1 MPPAS
6 AAAECNG
13 LYENAPHL
21 TYRGR
26 MGEGTGQGMD
36 GAGGPGRPNDLLG
49 AYMSKRD
56 DLVRFF
62 AARLRS
68 MAAAEDLVQDLYVRV
83 ASLESGE
90 RVENPSAYLY
100 RLASNLMLDRL
111 RSERRSGARDNA
123 WVQDH
128 RTEVGGEGVV
138 DAPSAEQ
145 SVAARQRLA
154 QVARAIA
161 ELPPKTKRAF
171 ELHKLQ
177 GLTQEETARALGVSR
192 KTVEKQISAA
202 LQRLMAKVAENSS

>member
-1 MPPAS
+1 MPPAF
-6 AAAECNG
+6 AAARR
-13 LYENAPHL
+13 NAPYEDDSDL

-26 MGEGTGQGMD
+26 MGEEAGQRMD
-36 GAGGPGRPNDLLG
+36 GAGGPNGPSELLS
-49 AYMSKRD
+49 AYMHKRD

-68 MAAAEDLVQDLYVRV
+68 MTAAEDLVQDLYVRV
-83 ASLESGE
+83 AALDLSE

-111 RSERRSGARDNA
+111 RSDRRAGARDSA
-123 WVQDH
+123 WVQDN
-128 RTEVGGEGVV
+128 RMEVGGEGVA
-138 DAPSAEQ
+138 DEPSAEQ

-161 ELPPKTKRAF
+161 DLPPKTKRAF

-177 GLTQEETARALGVSR
+177 GLTQEETARVLGVSR

-202 LQRLMAKVAENSS
+202 LQRLMARVAENSS

>member
-1 MPPAS
+1 MERNRP
-6 AAAECNG
+6 
-13 LYENAPHL
+13 
-21 TYRGR
+21 
-26 MGEGTGQGMD
+26 GMD
-36 GAGGPGRPNDLLG
+36 GAGGSDRPSELLD
-49 AYMSKRD
+49 AYLAKRD

-83 ASLESGE
+83 AARDPDE
-90 RVENPSAYLY
+90 RVENPAAYLY

-111 RSERRSGARDNA
+111 RSDRRAGARDGA
-123 WVQDH
+123 WVQSRRFDQ
-128 RTEVGGEGVV
+128 GGQSVADE
-138 DAPSAEQ
+138 PSAEQ

-171 ELHKLQ
+171 ELHKLE
-177 GLTQEETARALGVSR
+177 GLTQEETARTLGVSR

-202 LQRLMAKVAENSS
+202 LQRLVAKLAEDSS

>member
-1 MPPAS
+1 
-6 AAAECNG
+6 
-13 LYENAPHL
+13 
-21 TYRGR
+21 
-26 MGEGTGQGMD
+26 MGEEAGQRMD
-36 GAGGPGRPNDLLG
+36 GAGGSDRPSELLS
-49 AYMSKRD
+49 AYISKRD

-68 MAAAEDLVQDLYVRV
+68 MSAAEDLIQDLYIRL
-83 ASLESGE
+83 ASLDPTEH
-90 RVENPSAYLY
+90 VENPSAYLY

-111 RSERRSGARDNA
+111 RSDRRSGVRDGA
-123 WVQDH
+123 WLQGH
-128 RTEVGGEGVV
+128 RTEVAGEGVA
-138 DAPSAEQ
+138 DEPSAEQ

-171 ELHKLQ
+171 ELHKLE

-202 LQRLMAKVAENSS
+202 LQRLVAKLAEDSS

>member
-1 MPPAS
+1 
-6 AAAECNG
+6 
-13 LYENAPHL
+13 
-21 TYRGR
+21 
-26 MGEGTGQGMD
+26 MD
-36 GAGGPGRPNDLLG
+36 GSGGPDRPSELLG

-68 MAAAEDLVQDLYVRV
+68 MTAAEDLVQDLYIRV
-83 ASLESGE
+83 ASLEPGD

-111 RSERRSGARDNA
+111 RSDRRSGARDSA
-123 WVQDH
+123 WLQGQ
-128 RTEVGGEGVV
+128 RLEIGGESIV
-138 DAPSAEQ
+138 DEPSAEQ
-145 SVAARQRLA
+145 SVAARQKLA

-161 ELPPKTKRAF
+161 DLPPKTKRAF
-171 ELHKLQ
+171 ELHKLE

-202 LQRLMAKVAENSS
+202 LQRLVAKLGNDSS